1 MSEIV
6 KPDQLAQPTQ
16 PAQTAQTGKSDKPGK
31 SKTLKDLL
39 WLIFLTLGLIF
50 YASIYLLPFVAVF
63 GFLYWLT
70 KGLFFLIFTIAGIIA
85 YIGSIIYI
93 IIGSI
98 KEFSKPYDP
107 TDQPAVYTGSGDSD
121 EADKAAAAAGLI
133 FGAGLLGHHIG
144 KHHRSA
150 SDRVK
155 DDWLWQEKYRDN
167 DHYDSDGFGF

>member
-16 PAQTAQTGKSDKPGK
+16 SAQPVQSDKPGK
-31 SKTLKDLL
+31 SKTLKDFLL
-39 WLIFLTLGLIF
+39 LIFVIWGVIF
-50 YASIYLLPFVAVF
+50 YASIYLLPYIAVF

-85 YIGSIIYI
+85 YIGSIIYYI
-93 IIGSI
+93 IKSI

-107 TDQPAVYTGSGDSD
+107 TDQPVVYTGSGDSD

-144 KHHRSA
+144 KHHKSA